1 MVSLLEQKT
10 DRLCLKLTT
19 MFRSQKEK
27 LSLAPS
33 PCNSKINIWS
43 YLGPTSVAH
52 VIGKAK
58 SCCVEHLPLVPILKA
73 QKSNFFTG
81 FKGPFL

>member
-10 DRLCLKLTT
+10 DRLCLKLT
-19 MFRSQKEK
+19 MFRSQREK

-52 VIGKAK
+52 VMGKAK
-58 SCCVEHLPLVPILKA
+58 SCCVELLPLDPHP
-73 QKSNFFTG
+73 KSSEIKFLYG
-81 FKGPFL
+81 F